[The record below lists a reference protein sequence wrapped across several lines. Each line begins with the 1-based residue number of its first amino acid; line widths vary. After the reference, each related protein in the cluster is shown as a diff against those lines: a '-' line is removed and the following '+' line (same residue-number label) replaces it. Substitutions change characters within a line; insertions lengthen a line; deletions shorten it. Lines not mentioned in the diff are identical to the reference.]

1 MGKDVEAIAVGTT
14 DGVVYGA
21 VHSSNED
28 LKIPSSG
35 SSQFSKYSTDNVP
48 GRSQIGVVSAVFII
62 FNRMIGTGIFATPST
77 ILSLSGSVG
86 MSL

>member
-14 DGVVYGA
+14 EAPTYRDG
-21 VHSSNED
+21 SLTNDEF
-28 LKIPSSG
+28 KIASSG
-35 SSQFSKYSTDNVP
+35 SSQFSEEIP
-48 GRSQIGVVSAVFII
+48 GRSQIGIISAVFII